1 MNRAYL
7 FFGWKIDAGLALR
20 YLEEENAD
28 QYDWFYSEIDDNV
41 FLTHACPASGLNIF
55 DCDFYVVM
63 GEPRNLPYDADDMFD
78 MLRDRA
84 LLERAWAACRRVC
97 RFPPDVRFTSP
108 EIHAVV
114 HFY

>member
-7 FFGWKIDAGLALR
+7 FFGWKIDTGLALR
-20 YLEEENAD
+20 YLEEEIAD

-55 DCDFYVVM
+55 DCEFYVVM
-63 GEPRNLPYDADDMFD
+63 GEPRILPYDPDDMFD
-78 MLRDRA
+78 LLRDRA
-84 LLERAWAACRRVC
+84 LLDRAWGVCKRVC